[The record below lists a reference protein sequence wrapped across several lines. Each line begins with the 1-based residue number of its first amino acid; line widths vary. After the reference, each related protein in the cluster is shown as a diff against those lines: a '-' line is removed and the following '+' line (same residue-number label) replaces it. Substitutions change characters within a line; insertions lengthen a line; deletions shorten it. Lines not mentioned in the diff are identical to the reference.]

1 MRYTPYEQPQ
11 KPSLLNLCRPC
22 APGATSGTESNANSW
37 RLTSNLD
44 SKSSW
49 YSPRDFGKSQ
59 RERAVTITYTVFS
72 IYRPHVLPLSVS
84 FVHYFIPIDS
94 HAFLLSGIP
103 IRVSPPTFSQ
113 RLCLSCIFFSH
124 PWSHVVIGMWHK
136 YPNSK
141 CTHVVSIDTIN
152 RSIDPQ
158 TGIIR
163 TERVLGCKQKAPMW
177 IVKVSFIPMLASI
190 STHISIL
197 QLFGG
202 SEDAFVRE
210 ISFVDPGTQNVTI
223 TSVNLSLS
231 QFATCYEQIHYTPA
245 SATQTSFLQT
255 AEIQARMALWRSAAD
270 GLEKW
275 LVQRFEQ
282 NAQLGKSGFTDVLR
296 NLWEERHRVP
306 SLGD

>member
-1 MRYTPYEQPQ
+1 MH
-11 KPSLLNLCRPC
+11 
-22 APGATSGTESNANSW
+22 
-37 RLTSNLD
+37 
-44 SKSSW
+44 
-49 YSPRDFGKSQ
+49 F
-59 RERAVTITYTVFS
+59 
-72 IYRPHVLPLSVS
+72 
-84 FVHYFIPIDS
+84 
-94 HAFLLSGIP
+94 
-103 IRVSPPTFSQ
+103 FSQ
-113 RLCLSCIFFSH
+113 AFQYDH

-141 CTHVVSIDTIN
+141 CTHVVSIDTID

-177 IVKVSFIPMLASI
+177 IVK
-190 STHISIL
+190 
-197 QLFGG
+197 LFGG

-210 ISFVDPGTQNVTI
+210 ISFVDPATQNVTI